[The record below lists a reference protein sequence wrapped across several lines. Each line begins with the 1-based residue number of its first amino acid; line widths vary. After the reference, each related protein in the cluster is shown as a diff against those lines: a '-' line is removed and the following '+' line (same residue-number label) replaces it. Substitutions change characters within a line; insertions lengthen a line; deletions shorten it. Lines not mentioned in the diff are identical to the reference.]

1 MDAKNYSDSASVRLT
16 QSPQGK
22 SSAMTRRDFAKQAVG
37 AGAISVFA
45 LISLPP
51 LAYAWMDGKLPE
63 RDDLGDAVKAL
74 IKTYSITD
82 PYPLKFNDGL
92 VKIHLQSLDFA
103 VRKGLEKEHAEHF
116 VYVLG
121 PVFERHIK
129 PAVQKLGKNIFLW
142 GIFERT
148 GCSYQLYEHIN
159 IKEGERSFPCPYK
172 NILEYLNKEYGTY
185 QIVWND
191 VCTKWCSLTW
201 NGYAKVAGVEIKIE
215 PGETCKVS
223 VV

>member
-1 MDAKNYSDSASVRLT
+1 MDSKNNCASGLSIE
-16 QSPQGK
+16 SPHEN
-22 SSAMTRRDFAKQAVG
+22 SSAMTRRDFAKKAAG

-45 LISLPP
+45 LMSLPQ
-51 LAYAWMDGKLPE
+51 LAYAWMDGKFYE
-63 RDDLGDAVKAL
+63 REDLGDGLKELV
-74 IKTYSITD
+74 KTYSTTD

-103 VRKGLEKEHAEHF
+103 VRKGVEKEHAEHF
-116 VYVLG
+116 AYVLG

-129 PAVQKLGKNIFLW
+129 PAIQKLGKNIFLW

-159 IKEGERSFPCPYK
+159 IKEGERTFPCPYK
-172 NILEYLNKEYGTY
+172 SILEYLNKEVGTY

-201 NGYAKVAGVEIKIE
+201 NGFAKVAGVQIKIE
-215 PGETCKVS
+215 PGETCKVL

>member
-1 MDAKNYSDSASVRLT
+1 MLRACKSDSLFAIETSIK
-16 QSPQGK
+16 QSSG
-22 SSAMTRRDFAKQAVG
+22 MTRRAFAKQA
-37 AGAISVFA
+37 AGIGGISVLA
-45 LISLPP
+45 LMNLPQ
-51 LAYAWMDGKLPE
+51 LAYGWMDGKLAE
-63 RDDLGDAVKAL
+63 REDLGDGLKAL
-74 IKTYSITD
+74 IKTYSTNE
-82 PYPLKFNDGL
+82 PYLLKFYDGL

-103 VRKGLEKEHAEHF
+103 VRKGVEKEHAEHF

-172 NILEYLNKEYGTY
+172 NIVEYLNKEVGTY

-201 NGYAKVAGVEIKIE
+201 NGYAKIAGVEIKIE
-215 PGETCKVS
+215 PGETCRVA